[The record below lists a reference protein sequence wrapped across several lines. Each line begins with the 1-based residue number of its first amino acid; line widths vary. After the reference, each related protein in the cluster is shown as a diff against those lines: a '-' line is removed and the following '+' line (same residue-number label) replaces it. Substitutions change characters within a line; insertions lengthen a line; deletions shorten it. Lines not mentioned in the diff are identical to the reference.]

1 MLRRI
6 TLATLSLLFL
16 IMTAASAQAVIIDLE
31 AYRFDP
37 VLGEPELPDDLTF
50 GTRDTADFGYFLVQ
64 ADSPI
69 TGEWK
74 QSLESAGA
82 TLYGYIPDYAF
93 IVGLDSQAHSRV
105 RNLPEVRWMG
115 HFHPAYKICPMIG
128 LHELGPQRLA
138 DPFRT
143 LLVQVFEDPHGVA
156 EAIRLMGGQVPEVH
170 DDGHVRRLLVQAP
183 EELIPELARMQQVW
197 WIEERPEYR
206 TWNHVTK
213 WVVQSNTSGST
224 PLWDRGINGE
234 GQIATIMDSG
244 VDYNSCWFRDVGN
257 APPGPDHRKVIDYS
271 LTGGNPYDGCS
282 PGHGT
287 HVAGTMAGDQSFIN
301 PGNYD
306 HNGMA
311 YKAKFTVQDVGE
323 DDSWSCTTGAVNI
336 PSSLYGAFV
345 ASYGLNAR
353 VHTNSWGSTSNSY
366 DAMSRDVDRAMWEN
380 KEFLIVFAA
389 GNSGP
394 GSGTVGTPGTA
405 KNCVTVGSTRQA
417 PQQDTMAGYS
427 SRGPAADGRL
437 KPTMTAPGGESPT
450 FIFSAQNHTGNPPS
464 PTCNVQGSPFQ
475 GTSMATP
482 AVAGMALNVRQYFE
496 DGYYPLGESGGD
508 PISPSAA
515 LVKSVLISSTADMGT
530 PNIPNNDEGWGRML
544 MDNSLYFSGDTR
556 ELMAE
561 DVTPGLT
568 TGQVWS
574 DEFEIDSSAEPLVIT
589 LVWTDY
595 PGATGSGIKLVN
607 NLDLLVTAPGGQQY
621 KGNVF
626 SGGFSVTGGS
636 HDNLNVEEGVRV
648 ANPQMGVWTVE
659 VIGQNVP
666 QGPQPFAVSMN
677 GAFANWPEDDQSSVP
692 ESLAEVAGIR
702 ASPNPVSGMTRLYY
716 QVPAGFSGPV
726 QLDIVDV
733 QGRLVRSLVSKG
745 QKAGS
750 YFVTWEGRDQAGA
763 RVADGVYFARMQAG
777 EHKTTTKVV
786 ISR

>member
-1 MLRRI
+1 
-6 TLATLSLLFL
+6 
-16 IMTAASAQAVIIDLE
+16 MTAASAQAVTIDLE

-37 VLGEPELPDDLTF
+37 MLGEPQLPADLTF
-50 GTRDTADFGYFLVQ
+50 GTRDTAEFGYFLVQ
-64 ADSPI
+64 SDSPI

-82 TLYGYIPDYAF
+82 TLYGYIPDHAF
-93 IVGLDSQAHSRV
+93 IVGLDSQAQSRV
-105 RNLPEVRWMG
+105 QALPDVRWMG

-128 LHELGPQRLA
+128 LHELGPRRLA

-143 LLVQVFEDPHGVA
+143 LLVEVFEDPHGVA
-156 EAIRLMGGQVPEVH
+156 EAIRHMGGQVPEIHDEVH
-170 DDGHVRRLLVQAP
+170 MRRLMVQAP
-183 EELIPELARMQQVW
+183 EELIPDLARMPQIW

-213 WVVQSNTSGST
+213 WVVQSNSSGAT
-224 PLWDRGINGE
+224 PLWDHGINGE
-234 GQIATIMDSG
+234 GQIATVMDSG

-271 LTGGNPYDGCS
+271 LTGGQPYDGCD

-323 DDSWSCTTGAVNI
+323 DDSWSCMTGAVSI
-336 PSSLYGAFV
+336 PSNLYGAFV
-345 ASYGLNAR
+345 ASYNLNAR
-353 VHTNSWGSTSNSY
+353 VHTNSWGSTSNTY
-366 DAMSRDVDRAMWEN
+366 DAMSRDVDRAMWDN

-394 GSGTVGTPGTA
+394 GSSTVGTPGTA

-450 FIFSAQNHTGNPPS
+450 FIHSAKNHTGNPPS

-496 DGYYPLGESGGD
+496 DGYYPLGEPGGD
-508 PISPSAA
+508 PITPSAA
-515 LVKSVLISSTADMGT
+515 LVKSVLISGTADMGT
-530 PNIPNNDEGWGRML
+530 PDIPNNNEGWGRML

-556 ELMAE
+556 ELMVE

-574 DEFEIDSSAEPLVIT
+574 HEFEIDSSAEPLVIT

-648 ANPQMGVWTVE
+648 NSPQTGVWTIQVT
-659 VIGQNVP
+659 GQNVP

-677 GAFANWPEDDQSSVP
+677 GAFANWPEEDPSSSVP
-692 ESLAEVAGIR
+692 ENLPEVAGIR
-702 ASPNPVSGMTRLYY
+702 ANPNPAYGMTRLYY
-716 QVPAGFSGPV
+716 QIPAGYSGPV

-733 QGRLVRSLVSKG
+733 QGRIVRSLVSKG

-786 ISR
+786 ISRQ